1 LRAEEEARQ
10 AALKEEMVTETLRAE
25 LDLNYDSCFDPALS
39 TDFVEYSKKTCN
51 ELSKAEGTFSGN

>member
-1 LRAEEEARQ
+1 
-10 AALKEEMVTETLRAE
+10 MVTETLRAE

-51 ELSKAEGTFSGN
+51 ELSKAEGTFNGN